1 MSKLRVLFLM
11 LAVAAVATPAA
22 ATSFQIGDND
32 GYGAGICDGCN
43 HPFSPIYDGR
53 SAAEIAAT
61 NGAQF
66 TDTYSTTHPGYSPQP
81 GTIATFIF
89 ANLLAGHGPWTVG
102 HLEIDAADF
111 EASTFG
117 AVITTFNGFVQP
129 FAFNDGYPHTAI
141 HHFTLSQSVLD
152 SINILGSLTITINRN
167 GSGDFYGF
175 DYLSLNDF
183 ANPETAVPEPVSL
196 LLLGTGLAGVAR
208 WRKRQ

>member
-1 MSKLRVLFLM
+1 MVRGPSDTWKL
-11 LAVAAVATPAA
+11 TP
-22 ATSFQIGDND
+22 QISRRPHS
-32 GYGAGICDGCN
+32 A
-43 HPFSPIYDGR
+43 R
-53 SAAEIAAT
+53 S
-61 NGAQF
+61 
-66 TDTYSTTHPGYSPQP
+66 
-81 GTIATFIF
+81 
-89 ANLLAGHGPWTVG
+89 
-102 HLEIDAADF
+102 
-111 EASTFG
+111 
-117 AVITTFNGFVQP
+117 ITTFNGFVQP